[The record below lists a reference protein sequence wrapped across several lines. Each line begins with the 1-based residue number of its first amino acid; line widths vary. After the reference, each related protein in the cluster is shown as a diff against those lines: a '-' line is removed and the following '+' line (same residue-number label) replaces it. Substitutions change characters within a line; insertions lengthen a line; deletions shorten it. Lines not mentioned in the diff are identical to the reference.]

1 MDPIPVILVAAG
13 VVFLF
18 AALVGG
24 KLKVWKFIDVDVQS
38 SRSKMARIIS
48 GCLGM
53 ALLILGI
60 AVDGGLLES
69 FPLSGRRV
77 STTAGIVVEPHGEF
91 ASVRSVGDF
100 ASAELRSE
108 WRIVERDDQ
117 RWAARRPAAARELT

>member
-53 ALLILGI
+53 ALLILVI

-69 FPLSGRRV
+69 FRCRVGACQPRRGSSSSPTGSSRASGPSATLLRR
-77 STTAGIVVEPHGEF
+77 SCAANGGSSNGTIKDGPRDGLRPR
-91 ASVRSVGDF
+91 AS
-100 ASAELRSE
+100 
-108 WRIVERDDQ
+108 
-117 RWAARRPAAARELT
+117 